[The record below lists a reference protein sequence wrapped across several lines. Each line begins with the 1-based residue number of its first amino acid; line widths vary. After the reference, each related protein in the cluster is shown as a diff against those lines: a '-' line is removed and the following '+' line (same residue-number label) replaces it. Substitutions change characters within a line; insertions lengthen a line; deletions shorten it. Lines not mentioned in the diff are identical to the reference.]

1 MGHINFYSSAV
12 KWLIIIVAFLL
23 FLPHCSD
30 ASGLIYTIQTGSF
43 EDMDHADEQFD
54 TIVSALQGKEI
65 HDLRIEE
72 VGPYFCVRMGTFE
85 TYPGAREFLLRSQ
98 PPVRDAIVLEAY
110 MKDERIRRSYP
121 EVSSAADNDEE
132 TEVPSEPAPGQYPL
146 HDEESMGG
154 EDESDP
160 VMQEADTHNKG
171 KGKPVFLPVDM
182 TEKED
187 RLSLSIQDADIQS
200 VLKGLSIKKK
210 LNIVASKDVK
220 GNISVN
226 VHDLPL
232 NEVLD
237 AVIAVNGFRYVEK
250 DNVIFVTK
258 GNENSADNLLDEEVR
273 IFKLNFADIVEA
285 EKVAKGL
292 VSESA
297 EITLYQPENTLV
309 IEDISRNLDRVGKV
323 LKALDV
329 PPRQVLIETKILQV
343 RLNDDTSLG
352 IDWGDTFS
360 GFFNSSGTVFTQG
373 FTGGTKGFFFNLMN
387 SDFELFLEALQS
399 ITEVNTLSSP
409 SLLALNKMEA
419 RIIIGEKLGYY
430 VTTATEATV
439 LQSVEFLD
447 TGTQLILVPHIID
460 DDRVIMEI
468 HPEISDGIV
477 IDGLP
482 SKNTAEVTTNLMA
495 PNGGTIFIGGLIRD
509 RKEDIKER
517 VPGLGAIPIIGAL
530 FSKTTNIT
538 TRTEIVVLI
547 TPHIITA
554 GNKDLLKQETEKVNH
569 IEEDLKKERS
579 LKELLPGMK

>member
-1 MGHINFYSSAV
+1 MGNNNFYSTAV
-12 KWLIIIVAFLL
+12 KWLMLIIAFLFL
-23 FLPHCSD
+23 LPHCSD

-54 TIVSALQGKEI
+54 TIMSALQGKEI
-65 HDLRIEE
+65 HDLRIEK
-72 VGPYFCVRMGTFE
+72 VGSYFCVRMGTFE

-121 EVSSAADNDEE
+121 ESSSHADNDEE
-132 TEVPSEPAPGQYPL
+132 TKGPSESDPDQYPL
-146 HDEESMGG
+146 HDEESIEG
-154 EDESDP
+154 EDLSDP

-182 TEKED
+182 TEEED

-237 AVIAVNGFRYVEK
+237 AVIAVNGFRYVQK

-258 GNENSADNLLDEEVR
+258 GSGNSADDLLDEEVR

-387 SDFELFLEALQS
+387 SDFSLFLEALQS